1 MRATCAIA
9 AMSIMA
15 SVLMVTA
22 SARNIRD
29 HRNSSR
35 AGSAYD
41 MSGSPVIEIPLTFGV
56 LRVLQCE
63 TRNATAGADPV
74 LHLLRGAD
82 PNGAVTQV
90 AMDDDSAGNLNSRLR
105 FQSGESGRYL
115 LVMRAARSS
124 ATGKADLWCDGVK
137 LRSQAPV
144 GGSFKRL
151 EQLRA
156 GERLQTVTLPRG
168 PQGHRLYLLDDE
180 GNLLY
185 RQTSGAAD
193 SATID
198 ASSPSMLYAM
208 VGAADSEA
216 TGLIR
221 LVRNDAPLSG
231 HDSDGDGLGDELEQ
245 FIGTC
250 SKRQQVLGNWE
261 CSRSADMR
269 DTDGDGLSDKVEYLG
284 DVAAAPY
291 QHLPRWGANPLHK
304 DLFLE
309 VDYGKRNPDDPTVML
324 SPDNARIMAAIYGD
338 TETSP
343 LLRLRNAQ
351 SLNNP
356 DGQSG
361 IALHFDSGVTPA
373 ADAPTTDF
381 VLYGDWGGH
390 NDVAAVRNGTGWK
403 RADPDAARQS
413 MMESRRRPY
422 FHYALGD
429 PEGGGQA
436 PVLVPYLNL
445 PLFSGPTA
453 AHELGHTLGLE
464 HYGPHGVE
472 VEIGDKKIEANCKPN
487 YPSIISYAF
496 NGHEDISFSGGFGR
510 PVINNVN
517 LKEWHA
523 VSSPAGEQGRRY
535 LEQLRDVFG
544 FGVDIQEGSVDW
556 NRDGVIS
563 QTPVRAYAND
573 NGSGCE
579 FTRFNKIIA
588 PGLTDGA
595 LSLAR
600 LGTRT
605 FLAYIDERD
614 RRLHVSH
621 TDDTMNDCL
630 AINNSCGSF
639 TDSVPTVPPGSPF
652 SNADMRSVDMAVIDT
667 TPGKRILLV
676 LRSTAGLFEV
686 RMDHDGNLAE
696 PRLIDTSPDPFTE
709 LSLASNGQ
717 TSWLATR
724 EADGLAAV
732 RTRDEG
738 GNWSAP
744 QTMLNASDGK
754 PFALPFLSSPGLY
767 WSTLEGGRL
776 YAALPVAPNGEIV
789 LRYLMPYGRW
799 SRPGWHSYAPGT
811 SSIGR
816 PAIAMQPAASGATI
830 PGRMWIAYLG
840 KGNEDQNHIIHILTL
855 AARSLNKSDGVYFR
869 NGYFDNDWFYGNG
882 LDLLFEPGRDDQLR
896 LVAATA
902 IVDDGVR
909 KPHVIEMRPLAG
921 GIVNFIQRNWDDWEA
936 LGIGLCRV
944 RDSGGGDM
952 HCPEWP
958 FKAPTVFTGTPA
970 PLSSST
976 PPVTRP
982 PEMQCVTACT
992 REMQQCIREHEATPG
1007 TCRAIARQC
1016 RRQC

>member
-29 HRNSSR
+29 HRNPSR

-41 MSGSPVIEIPLTFGV
+41 MGGPPLLEVPLTFGPFKM
-56 LRVLQCE
+56 LQCE

-82 PNGAVTQV
+82 PDGAVTQV
-90 AMDDDSAGNLNSRLR
+90 AMDDDSAGNLNARLR
-105 FQSGESGRYL
+105 YRVLFSRRYL
-115 LVMRAARSS
+115 LVLRAAHSS

-198 ASSPSMLYAM
+198 APSQSMLNAM

-261 CSRSADMR
+261 CSRSTDMR
-269 DTDGDGLSDKVEYLG
+269 DTDGDGLSDKVEFLG

-309 VDYGKRNPDDPTVML
+309 VDYGKRNPGDSTVTL
-324 SPDNARIMAAIYGD
+324 SPGKARIMAAIYGD

-373 ADAPTTDF
+373 ADAPATDF

-413 MMESRRRPY
+413 MMASRRQPY

-429 PEGGGQA
+429 PTSGGQA
-436 PVLVPYLNL
+436 PNLVPFLNL
-445 PLFSGPTA
+445 PLFSGLTA

-487 YPSIISYAF
+487 YPSVMSYAF
-496 NGHEDISFSGGFGR
+496 LGQSGISFSGGFGR
-510 PVINNVN
+510 SVINNVN

-523 VSSPAGEQGRRY
+523 VSSPAGVPGRRY

-544 FGVDIQEGSVDW
+544 FGVDIQEGSIDW

-588 PGLTDGA
+588 PGLADGA
-595 LSLAR
+595 VSLAR
-600 LGTRT
+600 LGSRT

-614 RRLHVSH
+614 RRLHISH
-621 TDDTMNDCL
+621 SDDPMHCL
-630 AINNSCGSF
+630 EINSSCGSF
-639 TDSVPTVPPGSPF
+639 TDSVPSGPWWVRLNR
-652 SNADMRSVDMAVIDT
+652 NANMRSVDMAVINT
-667 TPGKRILLV
+667 SVGRRILLV
-676 LRSTAGLFEV
+676 LRSTLGLFEA
-686 RMDHDGNLAE
+686 RMGLNGK
-696 PRLIDTSPDPFTE
+696 PDNFRMIEGPPVPDTE
-709 LSLASNGQ
+709 LSLASDGQ

-724 EADGLAAV
+724 ETDGLAAV
-732 RTRDEG
+732 RTRDRA

-744 QTMLNASDGK
+744 QTMLDASDGK
-754 PFALPFLSSPGLY
+754 PFTLPFLSSPGLY

-776 YAALPVAPNGEIV
+776 YAALPVAPEGKIV
-789 LRYLMPYGRW
+789 LRYLRPDGRW
-799 SRPGWHSYAPGT
+799 SRPGWNSDAFGT
-811 SSIGR
+811 RSTGR

-830 PGRMWIAYLG
+830 PGRMWIAYLD
-840 KGNEDQNHIIHILTL
+840 KRDADQNSGIRILTL
-855 AARSLNKSDGVYFR
+855 AARSLQKSDGVQFR
-869 NGYFDNDWFYGNG
+869 NGWFDNSWFYGNG
-882 LDLLFEPGRDDQLR
+882 VDLLFEPGKDDQLR
-896 LVAATA
+896 LAAATA
-902 IVDDGVR
+902 IVKDGVR
-909 KPHVIEMRPLAG
+909 QPHVIEMRPLAG

-936 LGIGLCRV
+936 LGIGLCQV
-944 RDSGGGDM
+944 RDLGGGDM
-952 HCPEWP
+952 HCPPWP
-958 FKAPTVFTGTPA
+958 FKAPAVFTGTPA
-970 PLSSST
+970 PLPGPT
-976 PPVTRP
+976 PPDTHP
-982 PEMQCVTACT
+982 SGMQCIIACT